1 MTLDEFLKRRLSHQI
16 DWDTIEKNKDRLKDL
31 GYKTMPLETGID
43 EDHLS
48 WERGKGEQCKRTIR
62 NNYGDRVPFHFV
74 YIKFY
79 VGIDKKQYALVA
91 GKTNLKNPDFDFRPM
106 GSMDADGTGKD
117 VDYIRANKAKVWLK
131 EMGLMWY
138 TPKVLAVWKDSQSK
152 EESPRF
158 SREENFALSI
168 EADIGG
174 LLGLFSS

>member
-1 MTLDEFLKRRLSHQI
+1 
-16 DWDTIEKNKDRLKDL
+16 
-31 GYKTMPLETGID
+31 
-43 EDHLS
+43 
-48 WERGKGEQCKRTIR
+48 
-62 NNYGDRVPFHFV
+62 
-74 YIKFY
+74 
-79 VGIDKKQYALVA
+79 
-91 GKTNLKNPDFDFRPM
+91 M
-106 GSMDADGTGKD
+106 GSMDADGIGKD